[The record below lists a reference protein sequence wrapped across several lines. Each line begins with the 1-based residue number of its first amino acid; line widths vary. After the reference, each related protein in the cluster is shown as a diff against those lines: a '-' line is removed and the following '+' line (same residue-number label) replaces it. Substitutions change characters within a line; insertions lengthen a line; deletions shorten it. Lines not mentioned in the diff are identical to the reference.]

1 VIELSNVTKVYPM
14 GTTQVRALDGVS
26 LRVDAGEFV
35 AIVGASGSGKS
46 TLMHVLGCLD
56 RPTGGSYRLLGQ
68 TVSALDDR
76 QLAAVRNR
84 SVGFVFQTFNLI
96 PRMTAWE
103 NVAVPLFYAR
113 QTSVKPRALTALERV
128 GLTERATHQPNELSG
143 GERQRVAIARAIVN
157 GPRLILADEPTGN
170 LDSQT
175 GEQIM
180 DIFHELHRSGVTV
193 VLVTHE
199 PDIAEQ
205 AQRIV
210 SMRDGRIVSDKPGSR
225 RLAPGV
231 LPARPASQTRSPG
244 PRREPPSRPTALG
257 SVSEKPLPSRAREEA
272 VFPSRAR
279 QGAATADAP
288 EPLPHG
294 RGSDQDVP
302 SRTRAAP
309 TTGIPTAAAVV
320 HPNARRAVIWTA
332 VGPASMVGLVGWVQL
347 LKWLGKVN
355 PGFVQTVGRVFYLL
369 LLAMIFV
376 APVFGIIHGRR
387 GARWVRLA
395 PAQFRGLGRARV
407 AQWIAGVY
415 LVLVTGVAGLILLLV
430 LFAAK
435 TGWRPG

>member
-14 GTTQVRALDGVS
+14 GTAQVRALDGVS
-26 LRVDAGEFV
+26 LRVEAGEFV

-46 TLMHVLGCLD
+46 TLMHLLGCLD

-113 QTSVKPRALTALERV
+113 QASVKHRALAALQRV
-128 GLTERATHQPNELSG
+128 GLAERATHQPSELSG

-157 GPRLILADEPTGN
+157 SPRLILADEPTGN
-170 LDSQT
+170 LDSRT

-180 DIFHELHRSGVTV
+180 DIFHELHRSGVTI

-210 SMRDGRIVSDKPGSR
+210 SMRDGRIVSDKPNSR
-225 RLAPGV
+225 MLAPAV
-231 LPARPASQTRSPG
+231 LPARPANETRSG
-244 PRREPPSRPTALG
+244 RPPSRPATALG
-257 SVSEKPLPSRAREEA
+257 DVSERAHPSRAREEA
-272 VFPSRAR
+272 VFPNRGHQEAVVQDA
-279 QGAATADAP
+279 QG
-288 EPLPHG
+288 PLPHG
-294 RGSDQDVP
+294 RGSDQQIA
-302 SRTRAAP
+302 SRTGSAP
-309 TTGIPTAAAVV
+309 TTAPPSAAAVV
-320 HPNARRAVIWTA
+320 HPNARRAVFWTA
-332 VGPASMVGLVGWVQL
+332 VGPASVVGFVAWIQL
-347 LKWLGKVN
+347 LKWLAKIN
-355 PGFVQTVGRVFYLL
+355 PGFAQTVGMVFYLL
-369 LLAMIFV
+369 LLVMIFA
-376 APVFGIIHGRR
+376 APVLGIIHGRR

-395 PAQFRGLGRARV
+395 PAQFTGLGRARL
-407 AQWIAGVY
+407 AQWVAGIY
-415 LVLVTGVAGLILLLV
+415 LTLVTGFAGLIGLLAWY
-430 LFAAK
+430 AAK